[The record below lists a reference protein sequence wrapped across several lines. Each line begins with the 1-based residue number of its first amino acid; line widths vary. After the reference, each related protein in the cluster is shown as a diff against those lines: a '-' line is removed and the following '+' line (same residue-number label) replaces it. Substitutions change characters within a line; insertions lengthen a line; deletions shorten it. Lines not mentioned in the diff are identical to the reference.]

1 MKFKITTLS
10 LIIITIFFLF
20 IGCAE
25 EDLNSGIYGN
35 ITLGPINPV
44 EREGEENTK
53 PYQAAISIKNQSGT
67 REIERF
73 TSDKDGRFKV
83 FLKPGTYLVD
93 PLPGGSPF
101 PFAKPQ
107 AVTVESNKF
116 IELNIMYDTGIR

>member
-1 MKFKITTLS
+1 MKIK
-10 LIIITIFFLF
+10 IIIIFLTAITLF
-20 IGCAE
+20 SLPIGCTK

-53 PYQAAISIKNQSGT
+53 PYQATISIKNQSGT
-67 REIERF
+67 REMESF